1 MRRALS
7 IQTHV
12 NEISA
17 IQDLTS
23 VFESIASLRISQI
36 KDKVTQSTAFFQ
48 ELWQMYTQLR
58 VDPKTRLT
66 KRRAHVE
73 KDRNAII
80 VITSEGGLSGDI
92 DQFIIER
99 MLKDRAELKGADIL
113 SVGGHG
119 AVLLGQRGVKV
130 AKRFKLPEGDTVDV
144 SEIIE
149 EVHKYPQTTVY
160 YEQYE
165 SLVKQSVERIELVNA
180 VEELSQK
187 KGTEVETIS
196 SQDYVFEPSIDIV
209 VDFME
214 SIMMEIALS
223 QTILES
229 RLAQYA
235 SRFKAMGAANE
246 KAWDMKRSLNLD
258 YHRAKRAESDER
270 LKEISQS
277 RRGRHGPGK
286 DIGA

>member
-7 IQTHV
+7 IQTRV
-12 NEISA
+12 DEISA

-36 KDKVTQSTAFFQ
+36 KDKVTRSTAFFQ
-48 ELWQMYTQLR
+48 ELWQLYTQLR

-66 KRRAHVE
+66 RRRPTVE
-73 KDRNAII
+73 KDRNATII
-80 VITSEGGLSGDI
+80 ITSEGGLSGDI
-92 DQFIIER
+92 DQFIIES
-99 MLKDRAELKGADIL
+99 MLKDNATTKDTDIL
-113 SVGGHG
+113 AVGGHG
-119 AVLLGQRGVKV
+119 AVLLGQRGVPV

-149 EVHKYPQTTVY
+149 EVRKYRQTAVY
-160 YEQYE
+160 YERYE
-165 SLVKQSVERIELVNA
+165 SLVKQSVERIELVSA
-180 VEELSQK
+180 VEELSHQK
-187 KGTEVETIS
+187 GATKEVIS
-196 SQDYVFEPSIDIV
+196 SHDYVFEPSLETVIE
-209 VDFME
+209 FME

-235 SRFKAMGAANE
+235 SRFKAMSAANE
-246 KAWDMKRSLNLD
+246 KAWDMKRTLSLE

-270 LKEISQS
+270 LKEVSQS
-277 RRGRHGPGK
+277 RRRQHGPRK
-286 DIGA
+286 DIST